1 MFEGICKTS
10 VGTTFVLFLQTYD
23 FVDFSTRQIENYLY
37 GLMNGTG
44 VNANFSYKNSTQ
56 KFTSRP
62 CCHAGAN
69 QRLRV
74 GAG

>member
-37 GLMNGTG
+37 GLIMVGLN
-44 VNANFSYKNSTQ
+44 NS
-56 KFTSRP
+56 
-62 CCHAGAN
+62 
-69 QRLRV
+69 
-74 GAG
+74 